1 MLTRV
6 LKILSKKFKSKNI
19 FIKKQKNCDIRDLS
33 PMIYIINIF
42 FIYFSVFV
50 RKGNNRSTGTDP
62 FLTWRCPP

>member
-19 FIKKQKNCDIRDLS
+19 FLKKQKNCDIRDLS

-42 FIYFSVFV
+42 FIYFHSNFSPNLYVIIHMKLLF
-50 RKGNNRSTGTDP
+50 
-62 FLTWRCPP
+62 

>member
-33 PMIYIINIF
+33 TMIYIIIF
-42 FIYFSVFV
+42 YFLF
-50 RKGNNRSTGTDP
+50 
-62 FLTWRCPP
+62 